1 MLSII
6 NALQIQENTDKSKG
20 MGKVIQMKI
29 RRSGVAIFVS
39 GKIDFKDLD
48 KEGHTYQ
55 GVNPRR
61 RFNNCKYICRQ
72 HRSTSVHKGND
83 NSHKKKKSTITQKQ

>member
-1 MLSII
+1 
-6 NALQIQENTDKSKG
+6 
-20 MGKVIQMKI
+20 MKI
-29 RRSGVAIFVS
+29 RRSGVAIFIS

-72 HRSTSVHKGND
+72 HRSTSSVHKGND
-83 NSHKKKKSTITQKQ
+83 NSHKRKKSTVTQNSEELLTPH